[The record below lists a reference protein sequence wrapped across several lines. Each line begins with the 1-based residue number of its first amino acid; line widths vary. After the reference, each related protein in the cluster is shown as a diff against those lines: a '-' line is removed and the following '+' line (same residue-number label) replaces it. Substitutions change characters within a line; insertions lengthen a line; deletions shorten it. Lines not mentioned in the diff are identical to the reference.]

1 MAGRPALD
9 PHDPSSKVTLT
20 LPSKQLD
27 AYCREALR
35 LDLSVPEVIRRQLS
49 KKPKNTDE

>member
-20 LPSKQLD
+20 LPSRQLD
-27 AYCREALR
+27 EYCRQALR
-35 LDLSVPEVIRRQLS
+35 EDVSVPEVIRRELA
-49 KKPKNTDE
+49 KKPKNTD